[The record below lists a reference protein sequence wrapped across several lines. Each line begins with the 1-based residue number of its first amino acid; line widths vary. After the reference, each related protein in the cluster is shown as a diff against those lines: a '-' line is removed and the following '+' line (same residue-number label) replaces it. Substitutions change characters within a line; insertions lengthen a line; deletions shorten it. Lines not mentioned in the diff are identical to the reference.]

1 MLKHLYVSLLSSFF
15 FFFSLTL
22 FAQNPNISDPRRCQ
36 EDAIV
41 SVAFSGATS
50 INTCTDDDVM
60 DRIRFQV
67 KPFRQAFAYVVVDAD
82 DIIQSIGF
90 SNFINFDLLPPGA
103 LRVYAFST
111 YNWPSAVVGD
121 NFTTATL
128 ATPCAGL
135 TQNFVSVN
143 NGRSGDIQ
151 ITSAQEEYT
160 VCVGD
165 GETDPI
171 TVSSAAFNLQY
182 LITDAAGN
190 VLVINDSGELD
201 FEGAGIGVC
210 RVYALAGLSIE
221 VGENV
226 SILEGLGSCG
236 EGLSEN
242 FITVNR
248 VSVAGGSIA
257 TVDGAT
263 EIQTCPDGNA
273 DLVEFTASGGTGANN
288 RLIVTDENNII
299 IGLPEGNTVDFDG
312 AGVGVCRVW
321 NLSYSGTFTG
331 EIGDD
336 AAATDLSDFCESL
349 SDNFVTV
356 VREVAVGGTIA
367 TADGTTEVEVCPG
380 DGNADFVSVV
390 STGTAGGDLIYIV
403 TDTNN
408 VVLTAFEESSF
419 DFDLGV
425 LGICRIWTLVY
436 QGNLTISLGDD
447 TDDGNLSDGCF
458 ALSDNFVTVIRS
470 IPAGGTVA
478 TAAGETEITICP
490 GDGSPDLIDFV
501 STDAEGTNFTF
512 VVTDAEN
519 NILAVPEGATVDFD
533 GAGLGVCRLW
543 GLSYA
548 GELLAMEGDNAAEAQ
563 LASECF
569 SLSDNFVTVTRE
581 LPSGGTVRLESGAT
595 ITTVCP
601 GDGIADVIRLVSEG
615 ATGEEFAFIV
625 TDDNGIILSFPTG
638 SSLDFDNAPPG
649 TCRVYG
655 LAYSGVIT
663 ASQQDDINAV
673 QLATS
678 CAALSDNYVTVI
690 RQTATTGT
698 ISTEDGET
706 EILVCPG
713 DAIPDAVRFDST
725 GTSLE
730 NFNYLITDTNNIV
743 IEVAFTDRINFENF
757 GEGVCRVWG
766 LGYDGII
773 TASLGD
779 IAGQDALATECA
791 VLSENFV
798 TVTKELP
805 VGGTVTTV
813 DGATEVM
820 VCSMDGVPDIV
831 TVETT
836 SASGARFVY
845 IATTSENIIL
855 AIQDSPTFDFEQ
867 ASFGTCRI
875 WGLSFNGDLLAQPGD
890 DAAAIALSSGCF
902 SLSDNFVTV
911 VREAAMG
918 GTVSLANGETE
929 TVTCPGDGVADV
941 LNFASEGTSGAN
953 YLYVI
958 TDTSNVILAV
968 AADDSF
974 DFDGAGEGTCRV
986 WGLAFAGSLIAT
998 VGDTASLVDLATGC
1012 FDLSE
1017 NFITV
1022 VREIPNAGNVSLED
1036 GTNTIAFCSGDP
1048 MMDSLVFVNT
1058 STTSSNYAY
1067 IIAQD
1072 SVALLAVQE
1081 NSFDFSNAFTGT
1093 YTVYGVAYTGA
1104 LAVVPGLDIFENDL
1118 STGCFDL
1125 SATSIEVNVTRVD
1138 GGFIL
1143 GNGSE
1148 NVYLCPEN
1156 ADDGFVNFTTNSI
1169 LSDTLFTYV
1178 ITTNTDIILNVMD
1191 SASFDFGALP
1201 LEEVRVYAISYT
1213 GEFQAGPGSSLT
1225 ASPLATGCV
1234 TLSDNFVSIFNDT
1247 PEAGEISLVGVPP
1260 SGISCSVDGEGD
1272 IAVATTSESLT
1283 GYAVLVTDTSNI
1295 VLLISEDLDNIPL
1308 GDLGAGDYR
1317 VWGLAFTGNITV
1329 TVGDDAAVV
1338 ALADN
1343 CYELTTDFVPVTQ
1356 GGSITAGT
1364 LTNLNAEGDTTTF
1377 CHTSGENPIA
1387 IVEAS
1392 IGGPSYRYIV
1402 TDATGRVIAPNL
1414 PSNIIPFTA
1423 FGPGEYR
1430 IYGFN
1435 FTGTPTVAINQS
1447 IFGSLSNECFAV
1459 TSNFITVFNTI
1470 PDGGMVST
1478 PEGETEV
1485 SLEIDDDGNA
1495 FASFV
1500 TTSDSLYNYVYV
1512 ITDENNLVLGTSN
1525 DATINFGPAGPGV
1538 CRVWGL
1544 SYTGELTVMEGDDA
1558 ANTALSDGC
1567 FSLSDDFVT
1576 VTRTDM
1582 DGVIAPD
1589 EEEESEDGDTVL
1601 LRAYPNPSAGSEIFL
1616 SLESIL
1622 PLPRGQVSVRDL
1634 NGRSYDVQL
1643 VVGGTNSATVRLD
1656 ISNLPAGMYFA
1667 QYQTELGMQSVRF
1680 MKR

>member
-1 MLKHLYVSLLSSFF
+1 MLKHLYVSLLSSLFF
-15 FFFSLTL
+15 LFSLSL
-22 FAQNPNISDPRRCQ
+22 FAQNPNITDPRRCQ
-36 EDAIV
+36 QDAIV
-41 SVAFSGATS
+41 SVAFSGDTEIS
-50 INTCTDDDVM
+50 TCTDDDVM

-90 SNFINFDLLPPGA
+90 SNFINFDLLPPGP

-151 ITSAQEEYT
+151 ITSAQAEYT

-165 GETDPI
+165 GEADPI
-171 TVSSAAFNLQY
+171 TVTSDALNLRY
-182 LITDAAGN
+182 LITDAEGN
-190 VLVINDSGELD
+190 VLVINESGELN
-201 FEGAGIGVC
+201 FEGAGVGLC

-226 SILEGLGSCG
+226 SILEGLGTCG

-248 VSVAGGSIA
+248 VSVEGGSIA
-257 TVDGAT
+257 TIDGAT
-263 EIQTCPDGNA
+263 DIQTCPDGNA
-273 DLVEFTASGGTGANN
+273 DLVEFTATGGTGVSN
-288 RLIVTDENNII
+288 RLIVTDDNNII

-321 NLSYSGTFTG
+321 NLSYTGTFTG
-331 EIGDD
+331 AIGDD
-336 AAATDLSDFCESL
+336 AAAMDLSDFCDAL

-356 VREVAVGGTIA
+356 VREVAVGGSIA
-367 TADGTTEVEVCPG
+367 TTEGATEVETCPG
-380 DGNADFVSVV
+380 DGNADLVSVV
-390 STGTAGGDLIYIV
+390 SSGTAGGAVIYVV
-403 TDTNN
+403 TDTSN
-408 VVLTAFEESSF
+408 VILAVSEDPSF
-419 DFDLGV
+419 NFDEAGV
-425 LGICRIWTLVY
+425 GICRIWTLVY
-436 QGNLTISLGDD
+436 QGNLTAAVGDD
-447 TDDGNLSDGCF
+447 ADDGNLSDECF
-458 ALSDNFVTVIRS
+458 ALSDNFVTVVRS
-470 IPAGGTVA
+470 VPSGGTVA
-478 TAAGETEITICP
+478 TAAGETDITICP
-490 GDGSPDLIDFV
+490 GDGNPDLIDFV
-501 STDAEGTNFTF
+501 STGAEGTNFTF
-512 VVTDAEN
+512 IVTDAEN
-519 NILAVPEGATVDFD
+519 NILAIPEGTSVDFD

-548 GELLAMEGDNAAEAQ
+548 GELLAAEGNNAAETQ
-563 LASECF
+563 LASDCF
-569 SLSDNFVTVTRE
+569 SLSDNFVTITRE

-595 ITTVCP
+595 TTTVCP
-601 GDGIADVIRLVSEG
+601 GDGIPDVIRMVSEG
-615 ATGEEFAFIV
+615 ATGDEFAFIV

-649 TCRVYG
+649 ICRVYG
-655 LAYSGVIT
+655 LTYSGEIT

-678 CAALSDNYVTVI
+678 CAVLSDNFVTVI

-698 ISTEDGET
+698 ISTEDGAT

-713 DAIPDAVRFDST
+713 DAVPDAVRFDST

-779 IAGQDALATECA
+779 IAGEDPLATECA

-805 VGGTVTTV
+805 VGGTVTT
-813 DGATEVM
+813 DAGATEVM
-820 VCSMDGVPDIV
+820 VCSMDGVPDVV

-845 IATTSENIIL
+845 VATTNENIIL

-890 DAAAIALSSGCF
+890 DAAAVALSSGCF
-902 SLSDNFVTV
+902 DLSDNFVTV

-918 GTVSLANGETE
+918 GTVSLDNGETE
-929 TVTCPGDGVADV
+929 AVTCPGDGVADV
-941 LNFASEGTSGAN
+941 LNFASEGASGAN

-958 TDTSNVILAV
+958 TDTSNVILGV
-968 AADDSF
+968 ADDDSF
-974 DFDGAGEGTCRV
+974 DFDGAGEGICRV
-986 WGLAFAGSLIAT
+986 WGLAFAGTLTAMI
-998 VGDTASLVDLATGC
+998 GDTASAVDLASGC

-1022 VREIPNAGNVSLED
+1022 IREIPDAGDVSLED
-1036 GTNTIAFCSGDP
+1036 GSNVISFCSGDP

-1058 STTSSNYAY
+1058 ATTSANYAY
-1067 IIAQD
+1067 VIAQD
-1072 SVALLAVQE
+1072 SVALLAVQG

-1093 YTVYGVAYTGA
+1093 YTVYGLAYTGA

-1125 SATSIEVNVTRVD
+1125 SDTSIEVNVTRVD
-1138 GGFIL
+1138 GGEIL
-1143 GNGSE
+1143 GNGNE

-1156 ADDGFVNFTTNSI
+1156 TSDGFVTFTTSSI

-1178 ITTNTDIILNVMD
+1178 IATNTDVILNVMD

-1213 GEFQAGPGSSLT
+1213 GDLLAAPGSSLT
-1225 ASPLATGCV
+1225 QSTLATGCV

-1247 PEAGEISLVGVPP
+1247 PEAGEVGLVGVPP
-1260 SGISCSVDGEGD
+1260 SGISCSVDGNGD

-1283 GYAVLVTDTSNI
+1283 GYVVLVTDTAN
-1295 VLLISEDLDNIPL
+1295 VVQLIAEDLTSIPL
-1308 GDLGAGDYR
+1308 GNLPPGDYR
-1317 VWGLAFTGNITV
+1317 VWGLAYTGNVTV
-1329 TVGDDAAVV
+1329 MVGDDADVV

-1343 CYELTTDFVPVTQ
+1343 CYELTPEFVPVTQ
-1356 GGSITAGT
+1356 GGSISAGT
-1364 LTNLNAEGDTTTF
+1364 LTSLSGVGDTITF
-1377 CHTSGENPIA
+1377 CQTPGGSNPIA
-1387 IVEAS
+1387 IVETDVV
-1392 IGGPSYRYIV
+1392 GPNYRYIV
-1402 TDATGRVIAPNL
+1402 TDGTGRIIAPNL
-1414 PSNIIPFTA
+1414 PSNIIPF
-1423 FGPGEYR
+1423 
-1430 IYGFN
+1430 
-1435 FTGTPTVAINQS
+1435 
-1447 IFGSLSNECFAV
+1447 
-1459 TSNFITVFNTI
+1459 
-1470 PDGGMVST
+1470 
-1478 PEGETEV
+1478 
-1485 SLEIDDDGNA
+1485 
-1495 FASFV
+1495 
-1500 TTSDSLYNYVYV
+1500 
-1512 ITDENNLVLGTSN
+1512 
-1525 DATINFGPAGPGV
+1525 
-1538 CRVWGL
+1538 
-1544 SYTGELTVMEGDDA
+1544 
-1558 ANTALSDGC
+1558 
-1567 FSLSDDFVT
+1567 
-1576 VTRTDM
+1576 
-1582 DGVIAPD
+1582 
-1589 EEEESEDGDTVL
+1589 
-1601 LRAYPNPSAGSEIFL
+1601 
-1616 SLESIL
+1616 
-1622 PLPRGQVSVRDL
+1622 
-1634 NGRSYDVQL
+1634 
-1643 VVGGTNSATVRLD
+1643 
-1656 ISNLPAGMYFA
+1656 
-1667 QYQTELGMQSVRF
+1667 
-1680 MKR
+1680 